1 MINLYQGKA
10 ITTKA
15 DIWVGTEHKHACTHT
30 HTHTCIYSP
39 QSLSPSSP
47 PTHSLLFLFF
57 SLSHIIIQHIA
68 QAGELV
74 WSDWHSRHR
83 CQTGFLHKW
92 GLSGVC
98 FTAILEILAL
108 FLNWSFRWCFAS
120 FHVKSRHVSGCS
132 GVVISRF
139 YFFKYCTKTCL
150 LELRSSV
157 MCMCAW

>member
-30 HTHTCIYSP
+30 HTHTHTHAYILP
-39 QSLSPSSP
+39 SLSLPHLDP
-47 PTHSLLFLFF
+47 LILFF
-57 SLSHIIIQHIA
+57 SLSHIILQHIA

-74 WSDWHSRHR
+74 RSDWHSRHR

-108 FLNWSFRWCFAS
+108 FLNWSFRWCFAL

-139 YFFKYCTKTCL
+139 CFLNTVPRHVY
-150 LELRSSV
+150 
-157 MCMCAW
+157 